1 MAEDFK
7 PSNWWNNPRNSFFD
21 GASQAINSPS
31 APSLSC
37 STTISDAFCWSPANE
52 ISASK
57 PRLCDNKIEGFSTL
71 STDWNQTLIRSS
83 GKGESSFKARLE
95 EDLST
100 RPLSRQEIGESS
112 LTTIP
117 FKDMNFST
125 SSASSSY
132 VNSSSMFQGLA
143 EQDKGLQQPFLD
155 NQQMAD
161 QYRSQMMAF
170 HGFSNET
177 LEPSW
182 NKLPQLFKDFPH
194 KQQYDITDLQFTNN
208 ATFWNASAGFYP
220 SVLPYSGIQI
230 FESKPSYSMTA
241 KSSEGI
247 PETKT
252 SNEAE
257 LKKPRIEKSSPF
269 PAAFKNILFA
279 GEERK
284 NRGQNH
290 CSPAAGFTIWK
301 DRYCLCT
308 ARYH

>member
-7 PSNWWNNPRNSFFD
+7 PSNWWNNSRNSFFD
-21 GASQAINSPS
+21 GDSQAINSPS

-37 STTISDAFCWSPANE
+37 STSISDAFSWSPANE
-52 ISASK
+52 ISTSK

-83 GKGESSFKARLE
+83 RKDESSFKARLE

-112 LTTIP
+112 TTIA
-117 FKDMNFST
+117 FKEMNFST

-161 QYRSQMMAF
+161 QYRSHQMMAF

-194 KQQYDITDLQFTNN
+194 KQQSDITELQFTNN
-208 ATFWNASAGFYP
+208 ASFWNASAGFYP
-220 SVLPYSGIQI
+220 SALPYSGIQI
-230 FESKPSYSMTA
+230 YESKPSYSMTA
-241 KSSEGI
+241 KVNLYLE
-247 PETKT
+247 
-252 SNEAE
+252 
-257 LKKPRIEKSSPF
+257 
-269 PAAFKNILFA
+269 
-279 GEERK
+279 
-284 NRGQNH
+284 
-290 CSPAAGFTIWK
+290 
-301 DRYCLCT
+301 
-308 ARYH
+308 